1 LSRLN
6 LQFGQYDPG
15 EYKVNDLLNLISGSR
30 YKSIDEKLP
39 IQAPK
44 NPINNNSAINFQSG
58 ILLF

>member
-1 LSRLN
+1 LPRLN

-44 NPINNNSAINFQSG
+44 NPTNNNSAINF
-58 ILLF
+58 